1 VLQRDHCLYKKLWGF
16 NKFHP
21 CDLDRRVPAS
31 TNRLTETGAS
41 ARRTALGGKVLLRS
55 VVIMRRY
62 ARSGGRVVSA
72 VRSMSGSI
80 MRSIG
85 LCSLC
90 SLRLFLLLYT
100 LGLHVR
106 VMKDVPQGGLDLADK
121 RLGSTTRGWL
131 RSRMSA
137 SSSTGA
143 SMGTMG
149 GIVDRVVA
157 GMRAG
162 VGSSSGMRAG
172 MVTSGGVVGVVDT
185 VPGQRIVSVVGVV
198 TETSAGSASSAVPG
212 TMLLMS
218 AELTVLSAAS
228 DGVSSRRR
236 VGASLVASQR
246 IAGVCNAIA
255 SKRVVGVVGVISG
268 AGTATGEV
276 GSGMV
281 ARRRVVRVGSAVAGQ
296 GIMGVVSVM
305 SVVAKGMAGANVA
318 GGTVTDTVLLIS
330 AELAVL
336 GTTGHWVSS
345 RRGIRTGLVT
355 GERVVSVGD
364 TVARK
369 RVVGVVLSTS
379 GSVGVMGNVRH
390 IG

>member
-1 VLQRDHCLYKKLWGF
+1 
-16 NKFHP
+16 
-21 CDLDRRVPAS
+21 
-31 TNRLTETGAS
+31 
-41 ARRTALGGKVLLRS
+41 
-55 VVIMRRY
+55 
-62 ARSGGRVVSA
+62 
-72 VRSMSGSI
+72 
-80 MRSIG
+80 
-85 LCSLC
+85 
-90 SLRLFLLLYT
+90 
-100 LGLHVR
+100 
-106 VMKDVPQGGLDLADK
+106 
-121 RLGSTTRGWL
+121 
-131 RSRMSA
+131 
-137 SSSTGA
+137 
-143 SMGTMG
+143 
-149 GIVDRVVA
+149 
-157 GMRAG
+157 MRAG

-218 AELTVLSAAS
+218 AELTVLLRSQSKGKYHNTTRKRMKTYSAAS

-336 GTTGHWVSS
+336 
-345 RRGIRTGLVT
+345 LQ
-355 GERVVSVGD
+355 VGQNMNKNAQF
-364 TVARK
+364 VE
-369 RVVGVVLSTS
+369 
-379 GSVGVMGNVRH
+379 
-390 IG
+390 